1 MQLISQNPT
10 DEDFIQDPYKFYK
23 NFVST
28 DGLYYWNEYNM
39 PAVFDPAGQELLF
52 KDKRFGREKLK
63 NQSNNHEKHLKAFY
77 HVESNSMLEL
87 EPPKHT
93 RLRGLVLRAFT
104 TRKINTIQPEIAA
117 LSYKLLDDLKSNNV
131 DILKGFA
138 TQLPV
143 IVIARLLLTNVKD
156 SKKLSAKKR
165 EEIFSMVEENNIEYS
180 FNESSNTFIDQF
192 GIKNANE
199 KVLTDSISD
208 IYTGNEIVYV
218 DHFKINDFK
227 SISVVRGED
236 NCRAI
241 ALASII
247 AKVLRDN
254 LMVKFSEKYPEY
266 SFEKNKGYG
275 TKDHREAISKY
286 GLSNIHRKS
295 FSLKPI

>member
-1 MQLISQNPT
+1 MI
-10 DEDFIQDPYKFYK
+10 EDK
-23 NFVST
+23 VWS
-28 DGLYYWNEYNM
+28 E
-39 PAVFDPAGQELLF
+39 DPAKYIIGADEV
-52 KDKRFGREKLK
+52 GRG
-63 NQSNNHEKHLKAFY
+63 SFAGPICAAA
-77 HVESNSMLEL
+77 V
-87 EPPKHT
+87 
-93 RLRGLVLRAFT
+93 
-104 TRKINTIQPEIAA
+104 KINYSHLA
-117 LSYKLLDDLKSNNV
+117 
-131 DILKGFA
+131 
-138 TQLPV
+138 
-143 IVIARLLLTNVKD
+143 LLTNVKD

-218 DHFKINDFK
+218 DHFKINNFK

-247 AKVLRDN
+247 AKVRRDN
-254 LMVKFSEKYPEY
+254 LMIKFSEKYPEY

>member
-1 MQLISQNPT
+1 MIEDKVWSEDPNQYIIGA
-10 DEDFIQDPYKFYK
+10 DEVGRGSFAGPICAA
-23 NFVST
+23 
-28 DGLYYWNEYNM
+28 
-39 PAVFDPAGQELLF
+39 AV
-52 KDKRFGREKLK
+52 
-63 NQSNNHEKHLKAFY
+63 
-77 HVESNSMLEL
+77 
-87 EPPKHT
+87 
-93 RLRGLVLRAFT
+93 
-104 TRKINTIQPEIAA
+104 KINYSH
-117 LSYKLLDDLKSNNV
+117 LV
-131 DILKGFA
+131 
-138 TQLPV
+138 
-143 IVIARLLLTNVKD
+143 LLTNVKD
-156 SKKLSAKKR
+156 SKKLSVKKR

-180 FNESSNTFIDQF
+180 FNESSNNFIDQF

-218 DHFKINDFK
+218 DHFKINNFK

-241 ALASII
+241 ALASIV

-254 LMVKFSEKYPEY
+254 LMIKFSEKYPEY

>member
-1 MQLISQNPT
+1 MI
-10 DEDFIQDPYKFYK
+10 EDK
-23 NFVST
+23 VWS
-28 DGLYYWNEYNM
+28 E
-39 PAVFDPAGQELLF
+39 DPAKYIIGADEV
-52 KDKRFGREKLK
+52 GRG
-63 NQSNNHEKHLKAFY
+63 SFAGPICAAA
-77 HVESNSMLEL
+77 V
-87 EPPKHT
+87 
-93 RLRGLVLRAFT
+93 
-104 TRKINTIQPEIAA
+104 KINYSHLE
-117 LSYKLLDDLKSNNV
+117 
-131 DILKGFA
+131 
-138 TQLPV
+138 
-143 IVIARLLLTNVKD
+143 LLTNVKD
-156 SKKLSAKKR
+156 SKKLSPKKR

-241 ALASII
+241 ALASIV

-254 LMVKFSEKYPEY
+254 LMIKFSEKYPEY

>member
-1 MQLISQNPT
+1 MI
-10 DEDFIQDPYKFYK
+10 EDK
-23 NFVST
+23 VWS
-28 DGLYYWNEYNM
+28 E
-39 PAVFDPAGQELLF
+39 DPAKYIIGADEV
-52 KDKRFGREKLK
+52 GRG
-63 NQSNNHEKHLKAFY
+63 SFAGPICAAA
-77 HVESNSMLEL
+77 V
-87 EPPKHT
+87 
-93 RLRGLVLRAFT
+93 
-104 TRKINTIQPEIAA
+104 KINYSHLE
-117 LSYKLLDDLKSNNV
+117 
-131 DILKGFA
+131 
-138 TQLPV
+138 
-143 IVIARLLLTNVKD
+143 LLTNVKD
-156 SKKLSAKKR
+156 SKKLSPKKR

-227 SISVVRGED
+227 SISVIRGED

-254 LMVKFSEKYPEY
+254 LMIKFSEKYPEY

-286 GLSNIHRKS
+286 GLSDIHRKS

>member
-1 MQLISQNPT
+1 MI
-10 DEDFIQDPYKFYK
+10 EDK
-23 NFVST
+23 VWS
-28 DGLYYWNEYNM
+28 E
-39 PAVFDPAGQELLF
+39 DPAKYIIGADEV
-52 KDKRFGREKLK
+52 GRG
-63 NQSNNHEKHLKAFY
+63 SFAGPICAAA
-77 HVESNSMLEL
+77 V
-87 EPPKHT
+87 
-93 RLRGLVLRAFT
+93 
-104 TRKINTIQPEIAA
+104 KINYSHLA
-117 LSYKLLDDLKSNNV
+117 
-131 DILKGFA
+131 
-138 TQLPV
+138 
-143 IVIARLLLTNVKD
+143 LLTNVKD

-180 FNESSNTFIDQF
+180 FNESSNTFIDTF

-254 LMVKFSEKYPEY
+254 LMIKFSEKYPEY

>member
-1 MQLISQNPT
+1 MI
-10 DEDFIQDPYKFYK
+10 EDK
-23 NFVST
+23 VWS
-28 DGLYYWNEYNM
+28 E
-39 PAVFDPAGQELLF
+39 DPAKYIIGADEV
-52 KDKRFGREKLK
+52 GRG
-63 NQSNNHEKHLKAFY
+63 SFAGPICAAA
-77 HVESNSMLEL
+77 V
-87 EPPKHT
+87 
-93 RLRGLVLRAFT
+93 
-104 TRKINTIQPEIAA
+104 KINYSHLA
-117 LSYKLLDDLKSNNV
+117 LLN
-131 DILKGFA
+131 
-138 TQLPV
+138 
-143 IVIARLLLTNVKD
+143 NVKD

-218 DHFKINDFK
+218 DHFKINNFK

-254 LMVKFSEKYPEY
+254 LMIKFSEKYPEY

>member
-1 MQLISQNPT
+1 MI
-10 DEDFIQDPYKFYK
+10 EDK
-23 NFVST
+23 VWS
-28 DGLYYWNEYNM
+28 E
-39 PAVFDPAGQELLF
+39 DPAKYIIGADEV
-52 KDKRFGREKLK
+52 GRG
-63 NQSNNHEKHLKAFY
+63 SFAGPICAAA
-77 HVESNSMLEL
+77 V
-87 EPPKHT
+87 
-93 RLRGLVLRAFT
+93 
-104 TRKINTIQPEIAA
+104 KINYSHLA
-117 LSYKLLDDLKSNNV
+117 
-131 DILKGFA
+131 
-138 TQLPV
+138 
-143 IVIARLLLTNVKD
+143 LLTNVKD

-208 IYTGNEIVYV
+208 IYTSKELVYV

-254 LMVKFSEKYPEY
+254 LMIKFSEKYPEY

>member
-1 MQLISQNPT
+1 MI
-10 DEDFIQDPYKFYK
+10 EDKIW
-23 NFVST
+23 S
-28 DGLYYWNEYNM
+28 E
-39 PAVFDPAGQELLF
+39 DPAKFIIGADEV
-52 KDKRFGREKLK
+52 GRG
-63 NQSNNHEKHLKAFY
+63 SFAGPICAAA
-77 HVESNSMLEL
+77 V
-87 EPPKHT
+87 
-93 RLRGLVLRAFT
+93 
-104 TRKINTIQPEIAA
+104 KINYSHLA
-117 LSYKLLDDLKSNNV
+117 
-131 DILKGFA
+131 
-138 TQLPV
+138 
-143 IVIARLLLTNVKD
+143 LLTNVKD

-254 LMVKFSEKYPEY
+254 LMIKYSVKYPEY

>member
-1 MQLISQNPT
+1 MIEDKVWLEDPT
-10 DEDFIQDPYKFYK
+10 KYIIGADEVGRGSFAGPICAA
-23 NFVST
+23 
-28 DGLYYWNEYNM
+28 
-39 PAVFDPAGQELLF
+39 AV
-52 KDKRFGREKLK
+52 
-63 NQSNNHEKHLKAFY
+63 
-77 HVESNSMLEL
+77 
-87 EPPKHT
+87 
-93 RLRGLVLRAFT
+93 
-104 TRKINTIQPEIAA
+104 KINYSHLA
-117 LSYKLLDDLKSNNV
+117 
-131 DILKGFA
+131 
-138 TQLPV
+138 
-143 IVIARLLLTNVKD
+143 LLTNVKD

-254 LMVKFSEKYPEY
+254 LMIKFSEKYPEY

>member
-1 MQLISQNPT
+1 MI
-10 DEDFIQDPYKFYK
+10 EDK
-23 NFVST
+23 VWS
-28 DGLYYWNEYNM
+28 E
-39 PAVFDPAGQELLF
+39 DPAKYIIGADEV
-52 KDKRFGREKLK
+52 GRG
-63 NQSNNHEKHLKAFY
+63 SFAGPICAAA
-77 HVESNSMLEL
+77 V
-87 EPPKHT
+87 
-93 RLRGLVLRAFT
+93 
-104 TRKINTIQPEIAA
+104 KINYSHLA
-117 LSYKLLDDLKSNNV
+117 
-131 DILKGFA
+131 
-138 TQLPV
+138 
-143 IVIARLLLTNVKD
+143 LLTNVKD

-199 KVLTDSISD
+199 KVLADSISD

-254 LMVKFSEKYPEY
+254 LMIKFSEKYPEY

>member
-1 MQLISQNPT
+1 MI
-10 DEDFIQDPYKFYK
+10 EDK
-23 NFVST
+23 VWS
-28 DGLYYWNEYNM
+28 E
-39 PAVFDPAGQELLF
+39 DPAKYIIGADEV
-52 KDKRFGREKLK
+52 GRG
-63 NQSNNHEKHLKAFY
+63 SFAGPICAAA
-77 HVESNSMLEL
+77 V
-87 EPPKHT
+87 
-93 RLRGLVLRAFT
+93 
-104 TRKINTIQPEIAA
+104 KINYSHLA
-117 LSYKLLDDLKSNNV
+117 
-131 DILKGFA
+131 
-138 TQLPV
+138 
-143 IVIARLLLTNVKD
+143 LLTNVKD

-165 EEIFSMVEENNIEYS
+165 EEIFLMVKENNIEYS
-180 FNESSNTFIDQF
+180 FNESSNRFIDQF

-241 ALASII
+241 ALASIV

-254 LMVKFSEKYPEY
+254 LMIKFSEKYPEY

>member
-1 MQLISQNPT
+1 MIEDKVWFEDPT
-10 DEDFIQDPYKFYK
+10 KYIIGADEVGRGSFAGPICAA
-23 NFVST
+23 
-28 DGLYYWNEYNM
+28 
-39 PAVFDPAGQELLF
+39 AV
-52 KDKRFGREKLK
+52 
-63 NQSNNHEKHLKAFY
+63 
-77 HVESNSMLEL
+77 
-87 EPPKHT
+87 
-93 RLRGLVLRAFT
+93 
-104 TRKINTIQPEIAA
+104 KINYSHLA
-117 LSYKLLDDLKSNNV
+117 
-131 DILKGFA
+131 
-138 TQLPV
+138 
-143 IVIARLLLTNVKD
+143 LLTNVKD

-254 LMVKFSEKYPEY
+254 LMIKFSEKYPEY

>member
-1 MQLISQNPT
+1 MI
-10 DEDFIQDPYKFYK
+10 EDK
-23 NFVST
+23 VWS
-28 DGLYYWNEYNM
+28 E
-39 PAVFDPAGQELLF
+39 DPAKYIIGADEV
-52 KDKRFGREKLK
+52 GRG
-63 NQSNNHEKHLKAFY
+63 SFAGPICAAA
-77 HVESNSMLEL
+77 V
-87 EPPKHT
+87 
-93 RLRGLVLRAFT
+93 
-104 TRKINTIQPEIAA
+104 KINYSHLA
-117 LSYKLLDDLKSNNV
+117 
-131 DILKGFA
+131 
-138 TQLPV
+138 
-143 IVIARLLLTNVKD
+143 LLTNVKD

-180 FNESSNTFIDQF
+180 FNESSNTFIDLF

-199 KVLTDSISD
+199 KVLSDSISD

-254 LMVKFSEKYPEY
+254 LMIKFSEKYPEY

>member
-1 MQLISQNPT
+1 MI
-10 DEDFIQDPYKFYK
+10 EDK
-23 NFVST
+23 VWS
-28 DGLYYWNEYNM
+28 E
-39 PAVFDPAGQELLF
+39 DPAKYIIGADEV
-52 KDKRFGREKLK
+52 GRG
-63 NQSNNHEKHLKAFY
+63 SFAGPICAAA
-77 HVESNSMLEL
+77 V
-87 EPPKHT
+87 
-93 RLRGLVLRAFT
+93 
-104 TRKINTIQPEIAA
+104 KINYSHLA
-117 LSYKLLDDLKSNNV
+117 LLN
-131 DILKGFA
+131 
-138 TQLPV
+138 
-143 IVIARLLLTNVKD
+143 NVKD

-247 AKVLRDN
+247 AKVYRDK
-254 LMVKFSEKYPEY
+254 LMVEY
-266 SFEKNKGYG
+266 SKEYPNYLFENNKGYG
-275 TKDHREAISKY
+275 TKAHRESIKKY
-286 GLSNIHRKS
+286 GLTELHRNSFNLMPNI
-295 FSLKPI
+295 

>member
-1 MQLISQNPT
+1 MI
-10 DEDFIQDPYKFYK
+10 EDK
-23 NFVST
+23 VWS
-28 DGLYYWNEYNM
+28 E
-39 PAVFDPAGQELLF
+39 DPAKYIIGADEV
-52 KDKRFGREKLK
+52 GRG
-63 NQSNNHEKHLKAFY
+63 SFAGPICAAA
-77 HVESNSMLEL
+77 V
-87 EPPKHT
+87 
-93 RLRGLVLRAFT
+93 
-104 TRKINTIQPEIAA
+104 KINYSHLA
-117 LSYKLLDDLKSNNV
+117 
-131 DILKGFA
+131 
-138 TQLPV
+138 
-143 IVIARLLLTNVKD
+143 LLTNVKD

-254 LMVKFSEKYPEY
+254 LMIKFSEKYPEY
-266 SFEKNKGYG
+266 SLEKNKGYG
-275 TKDHREAISKY
+275 TKDHRKAISKY

>member
-1 MQLISQNPT
+1 MIEDKIWLEDPNKYIIGA
-10 DEDFIQDPYKFYK
+10 DEVGRGSFAGPICA
-23 NFVST
+23 S
-28 DGLYYWNEYNM
+28 
-39 PAVFDPAGQELLF
+39 AVKINHSHLELL
-52 KDKRFGREKLK
+52 
-63 NQSNNHEKHLKAFY
+63 S
-77 HVESNSMLEL
+77 
-87 EPPKHT
+87 
-93 RLRGLVLRAFT
+93 
-104 TRKINTIQPEIAA
+104 
-117 LSYKLLDDLKSNNV
+117 
-131 DILKGFA
+131 
-138 TQLPV
+138 
-143 IVIARLLLTNVKD
+143 NVKD

-165 EEIFSMVEENNIEYS
+165 EEIYSMVQNNNIEYS
-180 FNESSNTFIDQF
+180 FKESSNIFIDQF

-199 KVLTDSISD
+199 KVLTESISD

-241 ALASII
+241 ALASIV

-254 LMVKFSEKYPEY
+254 LMIKFSESYPEY

-275 TKDHREAISKY
+275 TRDHREAISKY

>member
-1 MQLISQNPT
+1 MI
-10 DEDFIQDPYKFYK
+10 EDKVWF
-23 NFVST
+23 
-28 DGLYYWNEYNM
+28 E
-39 PAVFDPAGQELLF
+39 DPAKYIIGADEV
-52 KDKRFGREKLK
+52 GRG
-63 NQSNNHEKHLKAFY
+63 SFAGPICAAA
-77 HVESNSMLEL
+77 V
-87 EPPKHT
+87 
-93 RLRGLVLRAFT
+93 
-104 TRKINTIQPEIAA
+104 KINYSH
-117 LSYKLLDDLKSNNV
+117 LV
-131 DILKGFA
+131 
-138 TQLPV
+138 
-143 IVIARLLLTNVKD
+143 LLTNVKD

-227 SISVVRGED
+227 SISVFRGED

-254 LMVKFSEKYPEY
+254 LMIKFSEKYPEY

>member
-1 MQLISQNPT
+1 MI
-10 DEDFIQDPYKFYK
+10 EDK
-23 NFVST
+23 VWS
-28 DGLYYWNEYNM
+28 E
-39 PAVFDPAGQELLF
+39 DPAKYIIGADEV
-52 KDKRFGREKLK
+52 GRG
-63 NQSNNHEKHLKAFY
+63 SFAGPICAAA
-77 HVESNSMLEL
+77 V
-87 EPPKHT
+87 
-93 RLRGLVLRAFT
+93 
-104 TRKINTIQPEIAA
+104 KINYSHLA
-117 LSYKLLDDLKSNNV
+117 
-131 DILKGFA
+131 
-138 TQLPV
+138 
-143 IVIARLLLTNVKD
+143 LLTNVKD

-275 TKDHREAISKY
+275 TRDHREAISKY

>member
-1 MQLISQNPT
+1 MI
-10 DEDFIQDPYKFYK
+10 EDK
-23 NFVST
+23 VWS
-28 DGLYYWNEYNM
+28 E
-39 PAVFDPAGQELLF
+39 DPAKYIIGADEV
-52 KDKRFGREKLK
+52 GRG
-63 NQSNNHEKHLKAFY
+63 SFAGPICAAA
-77 HVESNSMLEL
+77 V
-87 EPPKHT
+87 
-93 RLRGLVLRAFT
+93 
-104 TRKINTIQPEIAA
+104 KINYSHLA
-117 LSYKLLDDLKSNNV
+117 
-131 DILKGFA
+131 
-138 TQLPV
+138 
-143 IVIARLLLTNVKD
+143 LLTNVKD

-218 DHFKINDFK
+218 DHFKINNFK

-254 LMVKFSEKYPEY
+254 LMIKFSEKYPEY

>member
-1 MQLISQNPT
+1 MI
-10 DEDFIQDPYKFYK
+10 EDK
-23 NFVST
+23 VWS
-28 DGLYYWNEYNM
+28 E
-39 PAVFDPAGQELLF
+39 DPAKYIIGADEV
-52 KDKRFGREKLK
+52 GRG
-63 NQSNNHEKHLKAFY
+63 SFAGPICAAA
-77 HVESNSMLEL
+77 V
-87 EPPKHT
+87 
-93 RLRGLVLRAFT
+93 
-104 TRKINTIQPEIAA
+104 KINYSHLA
-117 LSYKLLDDLKSNNV
+117 
-131 DILKGFA
+131 
-138 TQLPV
+138 
-143 IVIARLLLTNVKD
+143 LLTNVKD

-227 SISVVRGED
+227 TISVVRGED

-254 LMVKFSEKYPEY
+254 LMIKFSEKYPEY

-275 TKDHREAISKY
+275 TKDHREAISRY

>member
-1 MQLISQNPT
+1 MI
-10 DEDFIQDPYKFYK
+10 EDKIW
-23 NFVST
+23 S
-28 DGLYYWNEYNM
+28 E
-39 PAVFDPAGQELLF
+39 DPAKYIIGADEV
-52 KDKRFGREKLK
+52 GRG
-63 NQSNNHEKHLKAFY
+63 SFAGPICAAA
-77 HVESNSMLEL
+77 V
-87 EPPKHT
+87 
-93 RLRGLVLRAFT
+93 
-104 TRKINTIQPEIAA
+104 KINYSHLE
-117 LSYKLLDDLKSNNV
+117 
-131 DILKGFA
+131 
-138 TQLPV
+138 
-143 IVIARLLLTNVKD
+143 LLTNVKD

-208 IYTGNEIVYV
+208 IYTGNEVVYV

-254 LMVKFSEKYPEY
+254 LMIKFSEKYPEY